1 MADHAPW
8 KPVDLV
14 EVTIL
19 QLDKEIIV
27 FEEGD
32 PDENPWIS
40 GSPTIEN
47 IVVESYSPFWVD
59 EFNKQQKSIATAL
72 SDSFVEIEHVGSTA
86 VPGLHAKPVIDID
99 LIVDDPGRETDY
111 VPALSRIGYTLTI
124 REPSWYQHRM
134 LRLAEPRV
142 NLHVFGRNCPEHLR
156 HLLFRDWLRAHPDDR
171 QRYADAK
178 SIAAEGVDTA
188 HAYNM
193 NKQTVVRDIYQKIF
207 RAHGLI

>member
-8 KPVDLV
+8 KPADLG
-14 EVTIL
+14 EVNIL

-59 EFNKQQKSIATAL
+59 EFNKQQENIATAL
-72 SDSFVEIEHVGSTA
+72 ADISVKIEHVGSTA

-142 NLHVFGRNCPEHLR
+142 NLHVFGRNCPEHIR
-156 HLLFRDWLRAHPDDR
+156 HLLFRDWLRAHPADR
-171 QRYADAK
+171 QLYADAK
-178 SIAAEGVDTA
+178 SIAADGVDTA

-193 NKQTVVRDIYQKIF
+193 NKQAVVRDIYQKIF
-207 RAHGLI
+207 RARRLI